1 MTVTLP
7 SGVKGKIT
15 IPPLSQVGDRQRVKD
30 IDLELVLA
38 EIEELNES
46 QTDAIQAL
54 RDSGL

>member
-15 IPPLSQVGDRQRVKD
+15 IPPLSQVGDRQRIKD

-38 EIEELNES
+38 EIEELDDNQIRAIES
-46 QTDAIQAL
+46 L
-54 RDSGL
+54 RDIGL

>member
-1 MTVTLP
+1 VTVTLP